1 MSKAEAVMP
10 YLKHSH
16 NGEVVSIHELNSLP
30 ITIGRSR
37 SCEIQ
42 VDDPTVSSVHARI
55 ESDNQ
60 VYTLRDQN
68 STNGVLVA
76 GERITAVH
84 LSPGLE
90 FTIGTRRFE
99 FVLDL
104 PVDLERTLKIKKS
117 WIPGIFYTQ

>member
-1 MSKAEAVMP
+1 MP

-16 NGEVVSIHELNSLP
+16 NGEVVSIHELGSLP

-55 ESDNQ
+55 EHNDQ
-60 VYTLRDQN
+60 VYRLRDQN
-68 STNGVLVA
+68 STNGTLVD
-76 GERITAVH
+76 GERVTTIDM
-84 LSPGLE
+84 SPGLE

-99 FVLDL
+99 FVQDL

-117 WIPGIFYTQ
+117 WIPGVFYTQ